1 MNVSLAE
8 VAPIAG
14 REEDDIEQPFVEYL
28 WPDLKGRRNALS
40 LWPEDLAN
48 LYEMDLTRYRT
59 VETGA
64 RDLMG
69 PVRNLVDELIAMESF
84 VTNEV
89 ELLIDDAPEEGAVV
103 LHAVVD
109 QETFTASR
117 PDART
122 LLLQNPYPVM
132 LQYVAVG
139 RAAAQLRRLGRT
151 VEVYRGERRFDLA
164 AARSAVGL
172 GKTETAYLL
181 GIRVDSYRANE
192 RKGVVREASLNDL
205 QTLDDFITEAAKGLE
220 VTEKSGVSIVWLSDD
235 QKAFEKEYP
244 NARVQRSDTPYPVR
258 MLWVAAG
265 RRAGM
270 LEAAGRPVRIAL
282 INK

>member
-40 LWPEDLAN
+40 LWPEDLAK

-69 PVRNLVDELIAMESF
+69 PVRNLVDELIAMELF
-84 VTNEV
+84 VTSEV
-89 ELLIDDAPEEGAVV
+89 ELLIDDAPEEGTVV

-205 QTLDDFITEAAKGLE
+205 QNLDDFITEAAQGLE

-235 QKAFEKEYP
+235 QKAFEKKYP
-244 NARVQRSDTPYPVR
+244 KARVQRSDTPYPVR